1 MLLLYNRVSA
11 RDTDRPAGREKA
23 LAKAERRPNVVAV
36 TTALSATIPA
46 GMPLRDT
53 VVDLL
58 VVGSGT
64 GMAAALAA
72 HERGLTV
79 MIAEKSSY
87 VGGSTARSGGA
98 LWLPA
103 SPMLADKNAGDSL
116 RRAETYLQSVVA
128 GTAPDER
135 SSAYLR
141 NVNSMIGMLQ
151 RTTPIRLSWAKDYSD
166 YHPEEPGG
174 TASGRTCECR
184 PLNSAILREYRT
196 RLRPGVMEANVP
208 MPTTTADYRWM
219 NLMARVPRKGVPTV
233 AKRLAQGVGGL
244 LIGRRYVAGGQALAA
259 GLFAGVVRAGI
270 PIWTSTELQRLTVDD
285 GRVTG
290 AVVVHDGREIAV
302 TARRGVV
309 LAAGG
314 FDHSMAMRWKFQS
327 ESLGEHLSLGADSNT
342 GDAIHAGQDVGA
354 ATDLMD
360 QAWWFPA
367 VAPLPGGT
375 PSVMLAER
383 SLPGSLIIDQNGTR
397 FINEATDYM
406 SFGQCLL
413 ARERSGNPVE
423 SMWIVFDQQY
433 RNSYVF
439 GGALFPRMP
448 IPQSW
453 YEAGIAHRSDDLAE
467 LAEMM
472 GIPAKTFSST
482 MTRFNEMSR
491 TGNDPDFHRGDSAY
505 DRYYGDPTIGPNPNL
520 RALERG
526 PFYAVKMTLSDL
538 GTCGGLR
545 ADDRARVLR
554 EDGSAIEGLYA
565 IGNTAANAFGAT
577 YPGAGATI
585 AQGLVYGY
593 IAALDAASS

>member
-1 MLLLYNRVSA
+1 MA
-11 RDTDRPAGREKA
+11 PAP
-23 LAKAERRPNVVAV
+23 RPNVNSV
-36 TTALSATIPA
+36 TTAQPSTIPA
-46 GMPLRDT
+46 GIPVHDT
-53 VVDLL
+53 LVDLL

-72 HERGLTV
+72 HECGLTV
-79 MIAEKSSY
+79 LIVEKSSH

-103 SPMLADKNAGDSL
+103 SQILEKKRAGDTAE
-116 RRAETYLQSVVA
+116 RAETYLRSVVA
-128 GTAPDER
+128 GSAPADR
-135 SSAYLR
+135 STGYLR
-141 NVNSMIGMLQ
+141 NITATVEMLQ
-151 RTTPIRLSWAKDYSD
+151 RTTPIRLAWAKDYSD

-174 TASGRTCECR
+174 TAAGRTCECR
-184 PLNSAILREYRT
+184 PLNSAILGEYRT
-196 RLRPGVMEANVP
+196 RLRAGVMEVKIP

-219 NLMARVPRKGVPTV
+219 NLMARVPRKGIPTI

-270 PIWTSTELQRLTVDD
+270 PIWTDTDLQRLTTDG

-290 AVVVHDGREIAV
+290 AVVGHDGREVTV

-327 ESLGEHLSLGADSNT
+327 ESLGEHLSLGAETNT
-342 GDAIHAGQDVGA
+342 GDAIHAAQDLGA

-367 VAPLPGGT
+367 VAALPGAA
-375 PSVMLAER
+375 PSVLLAER
-383 SLPGSLIIDQNGTR
+383 SLPGSLIVDQNGSR
-397 FINEATDYM
+397 FANEATDYM
-406 SFGQCLL
+406 SFGQRVLQ
-413 ARERSGNPVE
+413 RERSGNPVE
-423 SMWIVFDQQY
+423 SMWIIFDQQY

-439 GGALFPRMP
+439 AGELFPRMP

-467 LAEMM
+467 LASKM
-472 GIPAKTFSST
+472 GVPEARFVTT
-482 MTRFNEMSR
+482 VTRFNEMSR
-491 TGNDPDFHRGDSAY
+491 AGHDADFDRGSSAY
-505 DRYYGDPTIGPNPNL
+505 DRYYGDPTIKPNANL
-520 RALERG
+520 RALDRR
-526 PFYAVKMTLSDL
+526 PFYAVQMVLSDL

-545 ADDRARVLR
+545 ADNCARVLR
-554 EDGSAIEGLYA
+554 EDGSVMDGLYA
-565 IGNTAANAFGAT
+565 IGNTAANAFGTT

-593 IAALDAASS
+593 IAARHAARS

>member
-1 MLLLYNRVSA
+1 MSFFVTSA
-11 RDTDRPAGREKA
+11 QSP
-23 LAKAERRPNVVAV
+23 
-36 TTALSATIPA
+36 TIPA
-46 GMPLRDT
+46 GLPVRDT

-72 HERGLTV
+72 HECGLKV
-79 MIAEKSSY
+79 LIVEKSSY

-103 SPMLADKNAGDSL
+103 SRVLEEKQAGDTAE
-116 RRAETYLQSVVA
+116 RAETYLRSVVA
-128 GTAPDER
+128 GSAPANR
-135 SSAYLR
+135 SVGYLR
-141 NVNSMIGMLQ
+141 SVAAAVDMLR
-151 RTTPIRLSWAKDYSD
+151 RTTPIRLAWARDYSD
-166 YHPEEPGG
+166 YHPEVPGG
-174 TASGRTCECR
+174 AAAGRTCECR
-184 PLNSAILREYRT
+184 PLDSAILGEYRT
-196 RLRPGVMEANVP
+196 RLRPGVMEPKVP

-219 NLMARVPRKGVPTV
+219 NLMARVPRRGIPTI
-233 AKRLAQGVGGL
+233 AKRLGQGVGGL

-259 GLFAGVVRAGI
+259 GLLAGVVRAGI
-270 PIWTSTELQRLTVDD
+270 PIWTDTELQRLITDG

-290 AVVVHDGREIAV
+290 AVVGHDGREVTV

-327 ESLGEHLSLGADSNT
+327 ESLGEHMSLGAESNT
-342 GDAIHAGQDVGA
+342 GDAIHAAQDLGA

-367 VAPLPGGT
+367 VSPLPGGT

-383 SLPGSLIIDQNGTR
+383 SLPGSLIVDQNGAR

-406 SFGQCLL
+406 SFGQRLL
-413 ARERSGNPVE
+413 ERERTGNPVE
-423 SMWIVFDQQY
+423 SMWIVFDQKY

-439 GGALFPRMP
+439 AGELFPRTP
-448 IPQSW
+448 IPPSW

-467 LAEMM
+467 LA
-472 GIPAKTFSST
+472 GKIGVPAPRFRDT

-491 TGNDPDFHRGDSAY
+491 AGYDADFHRGISVY
-505 DRYYGDPTIGPNPNL
+505 DRYYGDPTVSPNPNL
-520 RALERG
+520 RALYKG
-526 PFYAVKMTLSDL
+526 PFYAVKMVLSDL

-554 EDGSAIEGLYA
+554 EDGSVIEGLYA
-565 IGNTAANAFGAT
+565 IGNTAANAFGTT

-593 IAALDAASS
+593 VAARHAAGR